1 MSGYDSH
8 RFNLHS
14 SLMRIFLR
22 LGLPSVAWSLR
33 RLHVPIEPSALC
45 LEVGSGGNPYF
56 RSNVLL
62 DAYIDTRQRHHE
74 ALIADR
80 PTVIGKVENLPFK
93 DKAFDFVI
101 ASHVLEHSSNPEVFL
116 SELMR
121 VGKSGYIEVPD
132 ALMERLNPYL
142 DHRLEL
148 TLRKGTLRIRKK
160 SAWCVDPQLDELY
173 QSGAG
178 SIIATK
184 TIPKF
189 PFDFHVRM
197 YWESEI
203 DFEILNPDA
212 NAAWPPPASRSAVVE
227 QRSMRHHLSKWI
239 LSAIRRVFSQN
250 KRNNALDVAELLR
263 CPNCKSADLT
273 KSAAYVV
280 CCGCARKFAF
290 KEKLFLMELSDDECS
305 PKGSDGLSVVDP

>member
-1 MSGYDSH
+1 
-8 RFNLHS
+8 
-14 SLMRIFLR
+14 MRIFLR

-33 RLHVPIEPSALC
+33 RLHIPIKPSALC

-62 DAYIDTRQRHHE
+62 DAYLDTRQRHHE

-93 DKAFDFVI
+93 DKVFDFVI

-121 VGKSGYIEVPD
+121 VGKAGYIEVPD

-148 TLRKGTLRIRKK
+148 TLRKNTLRIRKK
-160 SAWCVDPQLDELY
+160 TAWCLDSQLDELY
-173 QSGAG
+173 QGGAG

-197 YWESEI
+197 YWENEI
-203 DFEILNPDA
+203 DYEVLNPDA
-212 NAAWPPPASRSAVVE
+212 NAAWSPPASRSAVVG
-227 QRSMRHHLSKWI
+227 QRSMRHHVSKWI
-239 LSAIRRVFSQN
+239 LSAVRRAFSQH
-250 KRNNALDVAELLR
+250 KRNRALDITKLLR
-263 CPNCKSADLT
+263 CPNCKSDELT
-273 KSAAYVV
+273 KSSAHVM
-280 CCGCARKFAF
+280 CCGCGEKFACE
-290 KEKLFLMELSDDECS
+290 EKLFLMELSKDACS
-305 PKGSDGLSVVDP
+305 TQGSDGTLGLDQQ

>member
-1 MSGYDSH
+1 MARAIWGFDMSSH
-8 RFNLHS
+8 NSNQFNPHS
-14 SLMRIFLR
+14 PLMRIFLR
-22 LGLPSVAWSLR
+22 LGLRSVAWSLR

-62 DAYIDTRQRHHE
+62 DAYLDTRQRHHE

-80 PTVIGKVENLPFK
+80 PMVIGKVENLPFK

-121 VGKSGYIEVPD
+121 VGKAGYIEVPD

-160 SAWCVDPQLDELY
+160 NAWCVDPSLDELY
-173 QSGAG
+173 QGGAG

-197 YWESEI
+197 YWENEI
-203 DFEILNPDA
+203 DYEVLNPDA
-212 NAAWPPPASRSAVVE
+212 DAAWPPPEPKSAVG
-227 QRSMRHHLSKWI
+227 QRSMRHHISKWI
-239 LSAIRRVFSQN
+239 LSAVRRAFSQN
-250 KRNNALDVAELLR
+250 KRNNVLDVTELLR

-273 KSAAYVV
+273 KSSTYVM
-280 CCGCARKFAF
+280 CCGCGEKFERKGN
-290 KEKLFLMELSDDECS
+290 LFQMEFSEGD
-305 PKGSDGLSVVDP
+305 